1 MAMTAPASP
10 GRLAAGEK
18 GRLSL
23 EIKYGP
29 DWAKVIGRMG
39 GRPNFW
45 QALDKARAR
54 ALDKQLKRKRSKR
67 RSAS

>member
-1 MAMTAPASP
+1 MITPASP

-18 GRLSL
+18 GRRTL
-23 EIKYGP
+23 EAKYGP
-29 DWAKVIGRMG
+29 EWAKEIGRMG

-45 QALDKARAR
+45 QSLEKARAR